1 MNLIF
6 FIWRTLLGLLPGW
19 VTAVPAQAAAEA
31 QPEIDRSVVRLRWR
45 HAEVC
50 CGWMQ
55 VAPVYVFGR
64 GLLRA
69 SAAILRFVPAPTE
82 NHSGMRGRC
91 TGALSVMADGGRGQL
106 SFPDGDRRTAYFLPV
121 V

>member
-55 VAPVYVFGR
+55 VAPVYVFGARPPSGQR
-64 GLLRA
+64 GDFTVRA
-69 SAAILRFVPAPTE
+69 CANRESLWNARALYRSTQR
-82 NHSGMRGRC
+82 HGRRWPW
-91 TGALSVMADGGRGQL
+91 AVIFS
-106 SFPDGDRRTAYFLPV
+106 
-121 V
+121 